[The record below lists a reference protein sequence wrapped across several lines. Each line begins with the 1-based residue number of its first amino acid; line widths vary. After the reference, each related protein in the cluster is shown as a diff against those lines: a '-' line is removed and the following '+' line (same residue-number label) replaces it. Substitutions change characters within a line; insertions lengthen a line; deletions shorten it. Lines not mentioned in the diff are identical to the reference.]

1 MRCPPGP
8 SRPPAAPRCTR
19 CTAFVTGGATVDDE
33 PHFARVALPE
43 GTAPGTIA
51 SITPTRII
59 EGMLA

>member
-1 MRCPPGP
+1 MLAEKDG
-8 SRPPAAPRCTR
+8 SGYT
-19 CTAFVTGGATVDDE
+19 